1 MTMKQPEDNATLDMY
16 GGEQPTPSKRV
27 EKYVFYIRLDDDTE
41 IEWRGLSHA
50 QAKDMN
56 AATRKNTPAN
66 VVRYGWEA
74 IP

>member
-1 MTMKQPEDNATLDMY
+1 MKQPEDNATVDMY

-50 QAKDMN
+50 QAKAMN
-56 AATRKNTPAN
+56 AATHKHLPDR
-66 VVRYGWEA
+66 VVGYGWEVMK
-74 IP
+74 

>member
-1 MTMKQPEDNATLDMY
+1 MKQPEDNATLDMY

-41 IEWRGLSHA
+41 IEWRGLSHT
-50 QAKDMN
+50 QAKAMN
-56 AATRKNTPAN
+56 AATHKRTPDR
-66 VVRYGWEA
+66 VVGYGWEV